1 MTTRALRPIVA
12 ALVVLAV
19 AWLTPS
25 CSEASPNPG
34 PPNSSSSL
42 ASPSRTATQATMSPA
57 EQNTR
62 DAQKAVMS
70 YLRVIDRLSADP
82 YTKLEDLTTVAR
94 GQALAQWRENITN
107 YRRREVKQVG
117 TVVVA
122 NPLAEPTARTGE
134 YEVRACVDVSKV
146 DLVDKNGKSV
156 VADDRPPKVT
166 YLFTV
171 REDAPRWY
179 VVDEKATGTC

>member
-1 MTTRALRPIVA
+1 MTTTAPRSIVA

-19 AWLTPS
+19 AWVTSS
-25 CSEASPNPG
+25 CSEASPYPG
-34 PPNSSSSL
+34 PPSSSSS
-42 ASPSRTATQATMSPA
+42 ASPSRAVSPATMSPA
-57 EQNTR
+57 EQDTR
-62 DAQKAVMS
+62 QAQKAVMS

-117 TVVVA
+117 TVVVV
-122 NPLAEPTARTGE
+122 NPSTKPTARASE